1 MNKIPPFLRTK
12 YSVATF
18 ALFFW
23 ITFLHN
29 NDLISQ
35 VSSRV
40 KLQLLKNEQ
49 QYYRDE
55 IENTKEAIHDLT
67 TNVESLEKFAR
78 EHHHMKKENE
88 DLYLVITED
97 KN

>member
-1 MNKIPPFLRTK
+1 MKKIPPFLRTK
-12 YSVATF
+12 YAVATF
-18 ALFFW
+18 ALLFW

-49 QYYRDE
+49 QYYRGE
-55 IENTKEAIHDLT
+55 IEKTKEAIHDLT

-88 DLYLVITED
+88 DLYLVITEE
-97 KN
+97 K

>member
-1 MNKIPPFLRTK
+1 MKKIPPFLRTK
-12 YSVATF
+12 YAVATI

-49 QYYRDE
+49 QYYREE
-55 IENTKEAIHDLT
+55 IEKTKESIHDLT

-88 DLYLVITED
+88 DLYLVITEE
-97 KN
+97 K